1 MITYRICNMTTHV
14 RQWFFPDGCVGT
26 NINIGQQPIDCGL
39 FDIIVTLKFGGFDQ
53 SGEAPYRKYSIND
66 DIMALAFTVDALKRQ
81 YPLATLHL
89 DMPYV
94 PYARQD
100 RVCSPGEA
108 HQLKVTANLIN
119 GMGFSTVTSVDA
131 HSTVAEAVY
140 DRFYNLDQISVFSKI
155 KNNWSDVYIVAPDQG
170 ATKKAEAFAKAVNA
184 AGVITCAKVRE
195 MSTGKILGLKVLD
208 EVPDDAKLFVL
219 DDLCDGG
226 RTFIEVSKAL
236 QMKATNSGMGHIQ
249 MIELAVTHG
258 LFTKGVGVVKDFYDK
273 IYTTDSVIS
282 DKTGAKVLDLD

>member
-1 MITYRICNMTTHV
+1 MITYRIGNTTTEV

-26 NINIGQQPIDCGL
+26 NINVGQQPVDCGR
-39 FDIIVTLKFGGFDQ
+39 FDIVVTVKFGGFDQ

-81 YPLATLHL
+81 YPMASLHL

-100 RVCSPGEA
+100 RVCSSGEA

-119 GMGFSTVTSVDA
+119 GMGFATVTSVDA
-131 HSTVAEAVY
+131 HSTVSDGVF
-140 DRFYNLDQISVFSKI
+140 DRFYTLDQIAVFSKI
-155 KNNWSDVYIVAPDQG
+155 KTNWSDVYIVAPDQG

-195 MSTGKILGLKVLD
+195 MSTGRILGLKVLD
-208 EVPDDAKLFVL
+208 EIKEGANYFVL

-226 RTFIEVSKAL
+226 RTFIEVAKCLTLRTEIGSL
-236 QMKATNSGMGHIQ
+236 
-249 MIELAVTHG
+249 ELAVTHG
-258 LFTKGVGVVKDFYDK
+258 LFSKGVGVVKDFYDE

-282 DKTGAKVLDLD
+282 DKTGSKVLDLG

>member
-1 MITYRICNMTTHV
+1 MITYRIGNMTTHV

-26 NINIGQQPIDCGL
+26 NINVGQMPVDCGR
-39 FDIIVTLKFGGFDQ
+39 FDIVVTLKFGGFDQ

-66 DIMALAFTVDALKRQ
+66 DIMALAFAVDALKRQ

-100 RVCSPGEA
+100 RVCSSGEA
-108 HQLKVTANLIN
+108 HQLKVTAGLIN
-119 GMGFSTVTSVDA
+119 GMGFGTVTSVDA
-131 HSTVAEAVY
+131 HSTVSDGVF
-140 DRFYNLDQISVFSKI
+140 DRFYTLDQIAVFSKI
-155 KNNWSDVYIVAPDQG
+155 KTNWSDVYIVAPDQG

-184 AGVITCAKVRE
+184 AGVLTCAKVRE
-195 MSTGKILGLKVLD
+195 MSTGRILGLKLLD
-208 EVPDDAKLFVL
+208 PIKEGADYLVL

-226 RTFIEVSKAL
+226 RTFIEVAKAL
-236 QMKATNSGMGHIQ
+236 TLRTEIGRL
-249 MIELAVTHG
+249 ELAVTHG
-258 LFTKGVGVVKDFYDK
+258 LFTKGVGVVKDFYDE

>member
-1 MITYRICNMTTHV
+1 MIAYRIGNMTTHV
-14 RQWFFPDGCVGT
+14 RQWFFPDGCIGT
-26 NINIGQQPIDCGL
+26 NINVGQQPVDCGI
-39 FDIIVTLKFGGFDQ
+39 FDIVVQLKFGGFDQ

-66 DIMALAFTVDALKRQ
+66 DIMALAFTVDALKHQ

-108 HQLKVTANLIN
+108 HQLKVTAKMIN
-119 GMGFSTVTSVDA
+119 GMGFATVTSVDP
-131 HSTVAEAVY
+131 HSSVAEALY
-140 DRFYNLDQISVFSKI
+140 DRFHVVDQISIFQNLKH
-155 KNNWSDVYIVAPDQG
+155 NWSDTYIVAPDQG
-170 ATKKAEAFAKAVNA
+170 ATKKCEAFAKAVHA
-184 AGVITCAKVRE
+184 AGVITCSKVRE
-195 MSTGKILGLKVLD
+195 MSTGRILGLRLLD
-208 EVPDDAKLFVL
+208 EVDHGMNLFVL

-226 RTFIEVSKAL
+226 RTFIEVAKAL
-236 QMKATNSGMGHIQ
+236 RMRCSNNQGQIGKL
-249 MIELAVTHG
+249 ELAVTHG
-258 LFTKGVGVVKDFYDK
+258 LFTKGVGVVKDFYDE

>member
-1 MITYRICNMTTHV
+1 MITYRIGNTTTHV

-26 NINIGQQPIDCGL
+26 NINVGQEPVDCGR
-39 FDIIVTLKFGGFDQ
+39 FDIVVTVKFGGFDQ

-66 DIMALAFTVDALKRQ
+66 DIMALAFTVDALSRQ
-81 YPLATLHL
+81 YPLASLHL

-108 HQLKVTANLIN
+108 HQIKVIANLIN
-119 GMGFSTVTSVDA
+119 GMGFATVTSVDA
-131 HSTVAEAVY
+131 HSTVSEAVF
-140 DRFYNLDQISVFSKI
+140 DRFYTLDQIAVFSKI
-155 KNNWSDVYIVAPDQG
+155 KTNWSDVYIVAPDQG

-195 MSTGKILGLKVLD
+195 MSTGRILGLRLLD
-208 EVPDDAKLFVL
+208 EVDNGMNLFVL

-226 RTFIEVSKAL
+226 RTFIEVAKAL
-236 QMKATNSGMGHIQ
+236 HMRCSNNQGQIGKL
-249 MIELAVTHG
+249 ELAVTHG
-258 LFTKGVGVVKDFYDK
+258 LFTKGVGVVKDFYDE

-282 DKTGAKVLDLD
+282 DKTGAKVLELG

>member
-1 MITYRICNMTTHV
+1 MITYLIDHTTTHV

-26 NINIGQQPIDCGL
+26 NINVGQEPIDCGR
-39 FDIIVTLKFGGFDQ
+39 FDIVVTVKFGGFDQ

-108 HQLKVTANLIN
+108 HQLKVIAQMIN
-119 GMGFSTVTSVDA
+119 GMGFATMTSVDA
-131 HSTVAEAVY
+131 HSTVSDGVF
-140 DRFYNLDQISVFSKI
+140 DRFYTLDQIDVFSKI
-155 KNNWSDVYIVAPDQG
+155 KSDWSDFYIVAPDQG

-195 MSTGKILGLKVLD
+195 MSTGRILGLRVLD
-208 EVPDDAKLFVL
+208 EIKEGANYLVL

-226 RTFIEVSKAL
+226 RTFIEVAKCLILRTEIGSL
-236 QMKATNSGMGHIQ
+236 
-249 MIELAVTHG
+249 ELAVTHG
-258 LFTKGVGVVKDFYDK
+258 LFSKGVGVVKDFYDE

-282 DKTGAKVLDLD
+282 DKTGAKVLDLN

>member
-1 MITYRICNMTTHV
+1 MIAYRIGNTTTQV

-26 NINIGQQPIDCGL
+26 NINVGQMPVDCGI
-39 FDIIVTLKFGGFDQ
+39 FDIVVQLKFGGSENNIEKAVD
-53 SGEAPYRKYSIND
+53 RKFSIND
-66 DIMALAFTVDALKRQ
+66 DLMALAFTVDALKHQ
-81 YPLATLHL
+81 YPLASLHL

-119 GMGFSTVTSVDA
+119 GMGFATVTSVDA
-131 HSTVAEAVY
+131 HSAVSEAVF
-140 DRFYNLDQISVFSKI
+140 DRFYTLDQIAVFSKI
-155 KNNWSDVYIVAPDQG
+155 KTNWSDVYIVAPDQG

-184 AGVITCAKVRE
+184 AGVITCAKIRE
-195 MSTGKILGLKVLD
+195 MSTGKITGLKVLD
-208 EVPDDAKLFVL
+208 HVPTSCNILVL

-236 QMKATNSGMGHIQ
+236 QTNRDIMK
-249 MIELAVTHG
+249 IELAVTHG
-258 LFTKGVGVVKDFYDK
+258 LFSKGVDVVKDYYDE

-282 DKTGAKVLDLD
+282 DKNGAKVLDLN

>member
-1 MITYRICNMTTHV
+1 MITYRIGNTTTHV

-26 NINIGQQPIDCGL
+26 NINVGQQPVDCGR
-39 FDIIVTLKFGGFDQ
+39 FDIVVTVKFGGFDQ

-81 YPLATLHL
+81 YPLASLHL

-108 HQLKVTANLIN
+108 HQLKVIANLIN
-119 GMGFSTVTSVDA
+119 GMGFATVTSVDA
-131 HSTVAEAVY
+131 HSTVSNGVF
-140 DRFYNLDQISVFSKI
+140 DRFYTLDQISVFSKI
-155 KNNWSDVYIVAPDQG
+155 KTNWSEVYIVAPDQG
-170 ATKKAEAFAKAVNA
+170 ATKKAEAFAKAVKA

-195 MSTGKILGLKVLD
+195 MSTGKILGLRVLD
-208 EVPDDAKLFVL
+208 DMPFSSVNSEFLVL

-226 RTFIEVSKAL
+226 RTFIEVAKAL
-236 QMKATNSGMGHIQ
+236 KGHDLGKL
-249 MIELAVTHG
+249 ELAVTHG
-258 LFTKGVGVVKDFYDK
+258 LFSKGVGVVKDFYDE

>member
-1 MITYRICNMTTHV
+1 MITYRIGNTTTHV

-26 NINIGQQPIDCGL
+26 NINVGQQPVDCGR
-39 FDIIVTLKFGGFDQ
+39 FDIVVTVKFGGFDQ

-66 DIMALAFTVDALKRQ
+66 DIMALAFTVDALKLQ
-81 YPLATLHL
+81 YPLANLHL

-108 HQLKVTANLIN
+108 HQLKVTAQMIN
-119 GMGFSTVTSVDA
+119 GMGFATVTSVDA
-131 HSTVAEAVY
+131 HSTVSDAVF
-140 DRFYNLDQISVFSKI
+140 DRFYTLDQIAVFSKI
-155 KNNWSDVYIVAPDQG
+155 KTNWSDVYIVAPDQG
-170 ATKKAEAFAKAVNA
+170 ATKKAEAFSKAVNA

-195 MSTGKILGLKVLD
+195 MSTGKITGLKVLD
-208 EVPDDAKLFVL
+208 HVPFSCNILVL

-236 QMKATNSGMGHIQ
+236 QTKQEVMK
-249 MIELAVTHG
+249 IELAVTHG
-258 LFTKGVGVVKDFYDK
+258 LFSKGVGVVKDFYDE

-282 DKTGAKVLDLD
+282 DKTGAKVLELN